1 MSPKGSRATERCNPA
16 ATIWHRRDPGCAILT
31 HRVASVPMSSREAET
46 LGTRDYGTASTPA
59 GMALLVVGP
68 VTCRDDGLR
77 RALRHGVAVA
87 EFAAGLADAERL
99 LPRCHFDCIV
109 VEVNSAADPALPW
122 IDELRRA
129 GSVARICVSAPPGSA
144 VTNACLR
151 AGAAAVLPQPLD
163 ANALLRFLA
172 TEELARPSRATAPA
186 AQTHGGFGG
195 LRVQLIGDS
204 APIRRV
210 RTMVERVAPTP
221 ATVLIEGETGTGK
234 ELIARLLHERSTRR
248 GPFIPVNCGAI
259 PPDLMETELFGHAK
273 GAFTGAHQ
281 QRDGLFV
288 AAKGG
293 TLFLDEISEMRTD
306 LQVKLLRAL
315 EESRIRPVGA
325 DREIPIDV
333 RIVASTQPG
342 LRAQLESG
350 KFREDLFYRLN
361 VVHILLPG
369 LRERPEDVEPLARH
383 FMLRVADEFGMPPV
397 ELDATQLGTLRTRAW
412 PGNVRELRNF
422 VERTV
427 LMGAPPDEETA
438 GQRSEPEVAAAA
450 GYPTDWTLEQV
461 KQAHILSVLAQNN
474 GNRSATARQLGVSRK
489 TLERRLGPNGSADEE
504 S

>member
-1 MSPKGSRATERCNPA
+1 M
-16 ATIWHRRDPGCAILT
+16 D
-31 HRVASVPMSSREAET
+31 MSSRDLET
-46 LGTRDYGTASTPA
+46 AANTGAGSAAGPA
-59 GMALLVVGP
+59 GLALLVVGP
-68 VTCRDDGLR
+68 LTCRDDVLR
-77 RALRHGVAVA
+77 RSLRHGMAVA
-87 EFAAGLADAERL
+87 EFAAGIADAERL
-99 LPRCHFDCIV
+99 LPRCHFDCVV
-109 VEVNSAADPALPW
+109 VEVDSAADPALAW
-122 IDELRRA
+122 IEDLRRA
-129 GSVARICVSAPPGSA
+129 GSTARICVSAPADPALASA
-144 VTNACLR
+144 SLR

-163 ANALLRFLA
+163 ATSLQRYLA
-172 TEELARPSRATAPA
+172 GQGLGRSPKSTAPA
-186 AQTHGGFGG
+186 ARTEGVPTA
-195 LRVQLIGDS
+195 LRVQLVGDS

-210 RTMVERVAPTP
+210 RMMVERAAPTP

-234 ELIARLLHERSTRR
+234 ELIARLLHERSARR

-259 PPDLMETELFGHAK
+259 PPELMETELFGHAK

-325 DREIPIDV
+325 DREVPIDV

-361 VVHILLPG
+361 VVHILLPS
-369 LRERPEDVEPLARH
+369 LRERPDDVPMLARH
-383 FMLRVADEFGMPPV
+383 FMLRVADEFGMAPV
-397 ELDATQLGTLRTRAW
+397 ELDATQLGKLRARAW

-427 LMGAPPDEETA
+427 LMGMPPDEEIFEPQATPETA
-438 GQRSEPEVAAAA
+438 G

-461 KQAHILSVLAQNN
+461 KQAHILAVLAQNK

-489 TLERRLGPNGSADEE
+489 TLERRLGPGGANEE
-504 S
+504 A